1 MTPQGH
7 TRAPAADRRDQADR
21 RSERRADRRAYDR
34 YITVGAH
41 RSERRQGE
49 RRRPSH

>member
-1 MTPQGH
+1 MTPEGH
-7 TRAPAADRRDQADR
+7 TRAPGADRRDQADR
-21 RSERRADRRAYDR
+21 RSERRTDRRAHDR

-41 RSERRQGE
+41 RADRRQGE

>member
-1 MTPQGH
+1 MTPEGH

-21 RSERRADRRAYDR
+21 RSEDRIDRRAHDRYLTVEAHRADRRR
-34 YITVGAH
+34 
-41 RSERRQGE
+41 GE